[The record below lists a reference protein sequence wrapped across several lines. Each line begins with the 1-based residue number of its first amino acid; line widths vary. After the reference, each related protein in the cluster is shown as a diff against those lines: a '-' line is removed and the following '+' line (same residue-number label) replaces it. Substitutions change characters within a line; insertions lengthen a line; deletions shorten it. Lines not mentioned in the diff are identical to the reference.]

1 VFSATIEIGDN
12 LLILL
17 MAGIPTIPAI
27 IAAIISYKSRK
38 ELKPNGGES
47 VYDKVSSLHRVVVS
61 QDRKDDEHST
71 DPTVIIDKKG
81 STSGS

>member
-1 VFSATIEIGDN
+1 MFSATVEIGDN

-17 MAGIPTIPAI
+17 MALIPTVPATV
-27 IAAIISYKSRK
+27 AAIISIRRGK
-38 ELKPNGGES
+38 ELKPNGGTS
-47 VYDKVSSLHRVVVS
+47 IHDKVSELHRVVVAH
-61 QDRKDDEHST
+61 DRKEDDSS